1 MTARIGH
8 RVLLLA
14 GVAAVVRLAI
24 PAGAS
29 ASPGVESGRAVVVS
43 SADTG
48 ASSRERGGSRT
59 QFSLRLPSGS
69 SCPGDS
75 ANDGYRVQSFIVP
88 AADDVATL
96 TYRSVSPQVP
106 GGYALYDLVTNPFIQ
121 AQTADARA
129 PGQPGL
135 IINIPNFSFAVFPP
149 GRLPPGRYH
158 VGIACSLHNT
168 TVRYWSTDLLLSAAP
183 DDQPAHLRWQVADLG
198 STHHRGVLTPVLIAA
213 AGISS
218 VATIA
223 LWRRR
228 SAALVPAK
236 RSRQ

>member
-1 MTARIGH
+1 MTVGIRDW
-8 RVLLLA
+8 VLLFA
-14 GVAAVVRLAI
+14 GAAAVARLAI
-24 PAGAS
+24 PAGA
-29 ASPGVESGRAVVVS
+29 AATPGVEPGRAVVVS
-43 SADTG
+43 SADAG
-48 ASSRERGGSRT
+48 ASPRERGGSRT
-59 QFSLRLPSGS
+59 QFSLRLPPGS

-88 AADDVATL
+88 GADDVSTL
-96 TYRSVSPQVP
+96 TFRSVSPQVP

-158 VGIACSLHNT
+158 VGIACSLHNN
-168 TVRYWSTDLLLSAAP
+168 TVRYWSTDLVLSAAP
-183 DDQPAHLRWQVADLG
+183 DDQPAHLRWQVADLPL
-198 STHHRGVLTPVLIAA
+198 HHQRGFVAPVLIGG
-213 AGISS
+213 AG
-218 VATIA
+218 VAILTTIV

-228 SAALVPAK
+228 SAAVAPSTE
-236 RSRQ
+236 SRQ